1 MIIHNLQSRVLFSMF
16 RLASPASRFQS
27 LVQKSVVRLSQ
38 VTSNFPTTA
47 VSASRHFTT
56 TNKMPFPT
64 PSMDPPKHEMAF
76 FPNMTTSLPS
86 ESAEFRRVLWT
97 GLYSQLV
104 LMTVPVDGEIGD
116 EVCPDYM
123 RRGKAGFSTSF
134 SGLLPA
140 SKLTC
145 RLDRNTPSTKSLP
158 SHPVRVRQ
166 PSRAK
171 TKMSRPATSSLCQ
184 LARNISLSTLG
195 QRHSFCTPCTA
206 LPSISRRRCIRRNNR
221 ATRRRRTV
229 LMCRRSGPGGAK
241 QRMKSSGWWKQS
253 EADMLVL

>member
-1 MIIHNLQSRVLFSMF
+1 MF
-16 RLASPASRFQS
+16 RLTGPASRFQW
-27 LVQKSVVRLSQ
+27 LVQKRTIRLSK
-38 VTSNFPTTA
+38 VTSNFPTTTA
-47 VSASRHFTT
+47 SASRHFTI
-56 TNKMPFPT
+56 TNKMPFLI

-116 EVCPDYM
+116 EVCQDCM
-123 RRGKAGFSTSF
+123 RRGKAGFSIILGSP
-134 SGLLPA
+134 SCLQ
-140 SKLTC
+140 LTR

-158 SHPVRVRQ
+158 SHPARAKQ

-171 TKMSRPATSSLCQ
+171 TKMSRPATSSLYQ
-184 LARNISLSTLG
+184 LAPNINSSILD
-195 QRHSFCTPCTA
+195 QHHSFYTPCTA
-206 LPSISRRRCIRRNNR
+206 LPNISRRRCTRRNNR
-221 ATRRRRTV
+221 ATRRKRTV

-241 QRMKSSGWWKQS
+241 RRMRNSGWWKQS
-253 EADMLVL
+253 EVDMLVV